1 MKLDA
6 TKWGFIDAM
15 KYNERGYKGCSEWL
29 LNESGL
35 SLRNIYTL
43 SQFVDE
49 KCFYLN
55 DTFFKQV
62 RDVSDDG
69 WSDVCYQIVANG
81 KEFFEGITLEK
92 IQHMIDNDL
101 YTESFAYS
109 FREAEDRYFE
119 YKKALAELKYERT
132 KPKTPKMI
140 REKQPQREIII
151 DLTGPDGN
159 AFALM
164 GYANRLANQL
174 GKDSKAIIEEM
185 MSGDYDNLIEVF
197 EREFGDFVIL
207 EF

>member
-15 KYNERGYKGCSEWL
+15 RYNERGPEGCSEWL

-35 SLRNIYTL
+35 SLKDIYTL
-43 SQFVDE
+43 SQFVNE
-49 KCFYLN
+49 KSFYIN
-55 DTFFKQV
+55 DTFFRQV

-69 WSDVCYQIVANG
+69 WFDVCYQIVANG
-81 KEFFEGITLEK
+81 KEFFESITLEK

-109 FREAEDRYFE
+109 FHEANDRYFE
-119 YKKALAELKYERT
+119 HKRAIAQLKDEKIKS
-132 KPKTPKMI
+132 KPPKMI
-140 REKQPQREIII
+140 REKHPHGENVI
-151 DLTGPDGN
+151 DLTGPAGN
-159 AFALM
+159 AFALI

-174 GKDSKAIIEEM
+174 GKDSKAITEEM
-185 MSGDYDNLIEVF
+185 TSGDYENLIKVF

-207 EF
+207 ER